1 MKSRLN
7 STNSY
12 GFFSIMSERSLPK
25 ISKNKKYK
33 IIIKFITIFITLGLI
48 IYIFI
53 DYDRVNEIIKDDLYH
68 KMLENYDKINIYAD
82 IIDYLKLSYVFYFFH
97 FRFLSLESL

>member
-12 GFFSIMSERSLPK
+12 GFFSIMSEKSLPK

-53 DYDRVNEIIKDDLYH
+53 DYDRVDEIIKDDLYH

-82 IIDYLKLSYVFYFFH
+82 IIDYLTNYHMFFIL
-97 FRFLSLESL
+97 FIFGLCL